1 MSAKWLA
8 CAAAAIL
15 AHLALLFAF
24 RWEQPARLL
33 PPDNGAVEVRLVA
46 SELPLSEVPEPAP
59 AIGAATPSPEP
70 LPTPPPL
77 PEPDKPEAMPEPTP
91 PPAPP
96 IPQPQAT
103 PPKPSPTPAYQ
114 PEKHRRPSTSSLK
127 SWAANNAPTKTD
139 SPAGNTI
146 ATPRYRL
153 NPPPEYPDEARNQGQ
168 QGAALISVDVSA
180 EGTALRVSLRRST
193 GFPLLDQAA
202 LRSVKNWKFEPA
214 RIGGLPVSSA
224 VVVPVRFRLDQ

>member
-1 MSAKWLA
+1 M
-8 CAAAAIL
+8 L

-33 PPDNGAVEVRLVA
+33 PPDSEAVDVRLVA
-46 SELPLSEVPEPAP
+46 SELPPSEMPAPEPTP
-59 AIGAATPSPEP
+59 AMADSTPSPDP

-77 PEPDKPEAMPEPTP
+77 PEPEKPDAMAEPTP
-91 PPAPP
+91 TPAPLLPPPQEIKPSPPKPATTPASQPAKNRRPPAPP
-96 IPQPQAT
+96 
-103 PPKPSPTPAYQ
+103 
-114 PEKHRRPSTSSLK
+114 SSLK
-127 SWAANNAPTKTD
+127 SANNPPTKTN
-139 SPAGNTI
+139 SSAGATI

-180 EGTALRVSLRRST
+180 EGNALRVSLRRGT

-202 LRSVKNWKFEPA
+202 LRSVKYWKFEPA
-214 RIGGLPVSSA
+214 RIGGLPVSST